1 MSTVDH
7 LGTDPSFEQSRPAEL
22 FRYGSELPFAELRID
37 ESSLGGGAVPALP
50 GDEIDRD
57 GVRDRGVASVP
68 ELYADDVVAVIDD
81 DAFEECQYVTAIN
94 VDEEN
99 NTFRSIDGLLYL
111 KNGKEL
117 LICPCGKTGEVNIP
131 QGVNHIRNGFNGCA
145 SITSVTI
152 PDSVFDINRSFN
164 ECISLTSVT
173 IPDSTFMVLFSFNGC
188 DSLMSVTMSGE
199 LMIVGESFGSCGSL
213 ESLAISDRT
222 GFAYDCFTDGTSLD
236 LVTVQGRS
244 DPAITDYEALLMS
257 MPGITAFTV
266 DSGSAVELEKIAGSG
281 TVTKMIFTSVSVNA
295 DMEGLTFKDSSGMVI
310 SDSSSLAGKTFV
322 VDPDDRTVWNQ
333 VSSPAQ
339 GNDDLVLY
347 GGMIAAVIAIVGV
360 AAIFLVRR
368 H

>member
-1 MSTVDH
+1 MN
-7 LGTDPSFEQSRPAEL
+7 PRPL
-22 FRYGSELPFAELRID
+22 DSKDGRNLILC
-37 ESSLGGGAVPALP
+37 PA
-50 GDEIDRD
+50 GKTGEVTI
-57 GVRDRGVASVP
+57 S
-68 ELYADDVVAVIDD
+68 DVVTQIDD

-152 PDSVFDINRSFN
+152 PDS
-164 ECISLTSVT
+164 
-173 IPDSTFMVLFSFNGC
+173 TFMVLFSFNGC
-188 DSLMSVTMSGE
+188 DSLRSVTMSGE
-199 LMIVGESFGSCGSL
+199 FMIVGECFIGCSSM
-213 ESLAISDRT
+213 ESLVISDRT
-222 GFAYDCFTDGTSLD
+222 GFAYDCFMDGTSLD
-236 LVTVQGRS
+236 SVTVQGRS
-244 DPAITDYEALLMS
+244 DPAITDYEALLLGT
-257 MPGITAFTV
+257 PGVTTFTV